1 MAAVR
6 QGSTAA
12 LSGARLPYGEMGRN
26 LERHFPDKKEGGEM
40 IERILQSWCRRFHKR
55 ITTPFRGQYECLSCL
70 RTYPAGY
77 R

>member
-1 MAAVR
+1 VAAVW
-6 QGSTAA
+6 QGPTAP
-12 LSGARLPYGEMGRN
+12 LPGARLSHGQVA
-26 LERHFPDKKEGGEM
+26 EGGEM